1 MMTDAERQHEASPAG
16 SSVRQHSAHPV
27 RPNYMG
33 MAFLVFLALLGIVY
47 VGMSLSYGWSAETN
61 PLGPGAAPA
70 ALGILLI
77 AGCLVLLMQEVR
89 SHRRA
94 VAAAAQ
100 GLPPAEAAA
109 PGVRDLVKPVLILLI
124 VVAGLMLT
132 PVVGMMIAMPLVV
145 LAIALFVEKL
155 KPVPALIMA
164 AVTALMLWLVF
175 QQLLSIRFPTNLI
188 GL

>member
-1 MMTDAERQHEASPAG
+1 MMTDAERRQDPLPTG
-16 SSVRQHSAHPV
+16 SLAREHSGGPP
-27 RPNYMG
+27 RPNYVG
-33 MAFLVFLALLGIVY
+33 MAFLVFLAVLGIAY
-47 VGMSLSYGWSAETN
+47 VAMSLSYGLSAETN

-70 ALGILLI
+70 ALGILLVV
-77 AGCLVLLMQEVR
+77 GCLVLLMQEVR
-89 SHRRA
+89 THRKA
-94 VAAAAQ
+94 AAAAAQ
-100 GLPPAEAAA
+100 GIAPTEVAE

>member
-1 MMTDAERQHEASPAG
+1 
-16 SSVRQHSAHPV
+16 
-27 RPNYMG
+27 
-33 MAFLVFLALLGIVY
+33 MAFLVFLTVLGIAY
-47 VGMSLSYGWSAETN
+47 VVTSLSYGWSAETN

-70 ALGILLI
+70 TLGLLLI
-77 AGCLVLLMQEVR
+77 AGCLLLLLQEVR
-89 SHRRA
+89 SYRK
-94 VAAAAQ
+94 AAAEAAQ
-100 GLPPAEAAA
+100 GIPPTEAAA